1 MKNRKVVEIKYHD
14 NGEKYRPSKRGY
26 YVEICNLFQCRMEQ
40 KKNQK
45 NKNKKAQHHRTD
57 DSRVFC
63 RSCAYACNSKTIEM
77 KSKTRTFLAYL
88 RRLAWDGNEIK

>member
-1 MKNRKVVEIKYHD
+1 MVKNTD
-14 NGEKYRPSKRGY
+14 RPNVDIMWKFVICFNVGWSK
-26 YVEICNLFQCRMEQ
+26 

-57 DSRVFC
+57 DSRIFC